1 MRRDELIAANIR
13 GAIYAPPNAPLP
25 YIAVVFG
32 ADESILLS
40 RPFATSVHAQA
51 YLDDLV
57 TSLGE
62 IDSPVA
68 MIPPSA
74 AANKAPKAA
83 REYSPF

>member
-13 GAIYAPPNAPLP
+13 GAIYPPPSAPLP

-32 ADESILLS
+32 ADETILLS
-40 RPFATSVHAQA
+40 RPFANSVYAQA

-68 MIPPSA
+68 MTPPSG
-74 AANKAPKAA
+74 AAN
-83 REYSPF
+83 